1 MTYTSAGTILP
12 ENQATNAWRATDTPR
27 HGQDDGSFRD
37 SGPARKDPGSAKL
50 VRGRPSVSPSP
61 GERDFHKG
69 RWPDVAIRK
78 TAASCSLVAPPAEW
92 PQDRLI
98 RRHRQGTA

>member
-50 VRGRPSVSPSP
+50 VRGRPSSVPLP
-61 GERDFHKG
+61 RGAGF
-69 RWPDVAIRK
+69 P
-78 TAASCSLVAPPAEW
+78 
-92 PQDRLI
+92 
-98 RRHRQGTA
+98 